1 MKKITATVHFD
12 GAGVYYPVLDR
23 QITFTT
29 INGAKRALHNIISRH
44 MDNLKRFY
52 PRGTQINVEC
62 YMSLKVP
69 FLTAKITI

>member
-1 MKKITATVHFD
+1 MATAN
-12 GAGVYYPVLDR
+12 VYFNGNGIFYPVLTQ

-29 INGAKRALHNIISRH
+29 ITGAKRALNNLITRH
-44 MDNLKRFY
+44 VDNLRRFY

-69 FLTAKITI
+69 FMTAKITI

>member
-1 MKKITATVHFD
+1 MATANVYFN
-12 GAGVYYPVLDR
+12 GNGIYYPVLDR

-29 INGAKRALHNIISRH
+29 ITGAKRALNNLIARH
-44 MDNLKRFY
+44 GDNLRRFY